1 MLPTIVGLRSRG
13 VCHGGCVGVYARAAT
28 VGEDDVGDGRWRP
41 AVKTCGSAA
50 QCSGGGD
57 AVRWRRGWWLPITGC
72 APSRSD

>member
-41 AVKTCGSAA
+41 AVKT
-50 QCSGGGD
+50 GGG
-57 AVRWRRGWWLPITGC
+57 AV
-72 APSRSD
+72 